1 MGNGHI
7 TGNLSKFLG
16 PGGRVAFDG
25 SGTPIQVEKRFS
37 WADLAGGHFW

>member
-25 SGTPIQVEKRFS
+25 TGTGTPIQVEKRFS
-37 WADLAGGHFW
+37 

>member
-16 PGGRVAFDG
+16 PGGG
-25 SGTPIQVEKRFS
+25 YLSMG
-37 WADLAGGHFW
+37 LALPSRSKSDSRRQI